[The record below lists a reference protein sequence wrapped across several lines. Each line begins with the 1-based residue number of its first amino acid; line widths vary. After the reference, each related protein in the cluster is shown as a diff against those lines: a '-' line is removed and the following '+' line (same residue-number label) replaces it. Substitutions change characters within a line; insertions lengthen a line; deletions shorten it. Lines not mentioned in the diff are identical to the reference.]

1 MQQRSG
7 DSVSKARGCLCSCFP
22 PIWLSLNKDGSHT
35 QPTAGLNVGKRIT
48 DHDAII
54 RIDLGEIFPGL
65 LKEPSVRLTAI
76 TFSLVMGAVV
86 DGIQPGALTRQVAP
100 HLAVNELQLLN
111 GNPAQRNT
119 ALIANHDHSQT
130 SAIHA
135 GNRLDSS
142 REPLELRPVA
152 HISALGQLA
161 VQHSIA
167 IEKNV
172 THYNYQD

>member
-1 MQQRSG
+1 M
-7 DSVSKARGCLCSCFP
+7 
-22 PIWLSLNKDGSHT
+22 
-35 QPTAGLNVGKRIT
+35 AGLNVGKRIA
-48 DHDAII
+48 DHYAIS
-54 RIDLGEIFPGL
+54 RIDLGEIFRGL
-65 LKEPSVRLTAI
+65 LKKPSARLSAI
-76 TFSLVMGAVV
+76 AFAVVMGAVV
-86 DGIQPGALTRQVAP
+86 DRIQPGALTRQVAAN
-100 HLAVNELQLLN
+100 LVVKEIQLLN
-111 GNPAQRNT
+111 GNPAQCNT

-172 THYNYQD
+172 THYNYQG